1 MIVTALHRHPV
12 KSLLGEELSRAR
24 IDGRGLDGD
33 RRYALLD
40 LTDGRIASA
49 KEPRTWRR
57 LLTLRAA
64 STAGGVRI
72 TGPEGNGL
80 DDAGISALLG
90 RPVRLISRRPDGAV
104 LRRSVPEQVLAAGI
118 DAEVEYTVQEFGGAA
133 APGSFF
139 DFAPLHLVTTASLA
153 GAPAARYRPNLVI
166 DHDGPPYAENAWIG
180 RELAIGPELR
190 LRVIAAT
197 PRCAVP
203 TLAHG
208 ALPADPEALR
218 RPARENRVRP
228 LPEMPPL
235 PCLGVYAQVLA
246 PGTVGAGDAV
256 TLLRGEGA
264 GG

>member
-1 MIVTALHRHPV
+1 MRLAALHRHPV
-12 KSLLGEELSRAR
+12 KSLLGEEVARAR
-24 IDGRGLDGD
+24 IDAGGLDGD

-57 LLTLRAA
+57 LLTLRAE
-64 STAGGVRI
+64 TEDGGVRI
-72 TGPEGNGL
+72 TGPDGAAL
-80 DDAGISALLG
+80 DDAAISALLG
-90 RPVRLISRRPDGAV
+90 RPVRLIEERPPGAT

-166 DHDGPPYAENAWIG
+166 DHDGEPYAENAWIG
-180 RELAIGPELR
+180 RELAVGPRLR

-197 PRCAVP
+197 PRCAIP

-228 LPEMPPL
+228 LPELPPL
-235 PCLGVYAQVLA
+235 PCLGAYAQVVV
-246 PGTVGAGDAV
+246 PGTVEPGDAV
-256 TLLRGEGA
+256 TLH
-264 GG
+264 

>member
-12 KSLLGEELSRAR
+12 KSLLGEQVDRAR

-33 RRYALLD
+33 RRHALLD
-40 LTDGRIASA
+40 LVDGRIASA
-49 KEPRTWRR
+49 KEPRAWRR
-57 LLTLRAA
+57 LLTLRAR
-64 STAGGVRI
+64 STDGGVRI
-72 TGPEGNGL
+72 TGPDGVVL

-90 RPVRLISRRPDGAV
+90 RPVRLIDERPPGAV

-118 DAEVEYTVQEFGGAA
+118 DAEVDSSEQEFGSAA
-133 APGSFF
+133 EPGSFF

-166 DHDGPPYAENAWIG
+166 DHGGEPYAENAWIG
-180 RELAIGPELR
+180 RELAVGPDLR

-203 TLAHG
+203 TLPHG
-208 ALPADPEALR
+208 TLPADPEALR

-228 LPEMPPL
+228 LPAMQPL
-235 PCLGVYAQVLA
+235 PCLGAYAQVLT
-246 PGTVGAGDAV
+246 PGTVEVGDAV
-256 TLLRGEGA
+256 TLH
-264 GG
+264 

>member
-12 KSLLGEELSRAR
+12 KSLLGEQVDRAR
-24 IDGRGLDGD
+24 IDAHGLDGD
-33 RRYALLD
+33 RRHALLD

-57 LLTLRAA
+57 LLTLRAEH
-64 STAGGVRI
+64 TDGGVRI
-72 TGPEGNGL
+72 TGPDGATL

-104 LRRSVPEQVLAAGI
+104 LHRSVPEQVLAAGI
-118 DAEVEYTVQEFGGAA
+118 DAEVEHTVQEFGSAA
-133 APGSFF
+133 EPGSFF

-153 GAPAARYRPNLVI
+153 GTPAARYRPNLVV
-166 DHDGPPYAENAWIG
+166 DGGGEPYAENGWVG
-180 RELAIGPELR
+180 RELAVGPELR

-197 PRCAVP
+197 PRCAIP

-208 ALPADPEALR
+208 PLPTDPEALR

-228 LPEMPPL
+228 LPDMPPL
-235 PCLGVYAQVLA
+235 PCVGVYAQVVT
-246 PGTVGAGDAV
+246 PGTIGVGDTI
-256 TLLRGEGA
+256 TLH
-264 GG
+264 